1 MTIFIFGRIIPF
13 KWGLKQCSQSQ
24 SEQLPLFQN
33 VWIRSYSPCLMFNI
47 YEVDTLEQYLKGWFK
62 NEKYPI
68 IYSPSSDPTVYDFL
82 LLDKYIW
89 SYIKN
94 VLALSSFI
102 MVLMSL
108 EIMKSNKVCPSIIK
122 SSSHSAGMLLKA
134 FWSELMHLCWK
145 NIHI

>member
-1 MTIFIFGRIIPF
+1 
-13 KWGLKQCSQSQ
+13 
-24 SEQLPLFQN
+24 
-33 VWIRSYSPCLMFNI
+33 MFNI

-102 MVLMSL
+102 MGVNESWDY
-108 EIMKSNKVCPSIIK
+108 EVQ
-122 SSSHSAGMLLKA
+122 
-134 FWSELMHLCWK
+134 
-145 NIHI
+145 